1 MRTRRK
7 LSAPYAHLA
16 FGVSLSVLSAQKLW
30 LKTRPRGEGKDKFII
45 MDMRWT
51 NWLGLAM
58 LLFLLVIHELILPII
73 GFSITESGSMEYDS
87 TKILWAIPVAAYVI
101 IAAVLLI
108 RGGSDRDLS

>member
-1 MRTRRK
+1 MRVMQK
-7 LSAPYAHLA
+7 LHALYAHLA

-30 LKTRPRGEGKDKFII
+30 LNTKPRGKRKDKFLI

-51 NWLGLAM
+51 NWLGLGM
-58 LLFLLVIHELILPII
+58 LAFFLVIHELILPII

>member
-1 MRTRRK
+1 MRARRK

-73 GFSITESGSMEYDS
+73 GFCITESDS